1 MLYTRSEMNNT
12 LITILGP
19 TATGKTDFAIRL
31 AQKLNTEIISSD
43 SRQMYREMKIGTA
56 RPGQIELN
64 SVTHHFIGNLSIH
77 DYYNASMFEEE
88 VLSLLG
94 DLFQKHASVIM
105 VGGSGMYIDAVCKGI
120 DELPVVDAQI
130 RMKLQEQYKNEGI
143 ESLRIQLKLIDPDY
157 YTTVDLKN
165 PNRILKGLEISIMT
179 GKPYSSFLTRKRK
192 HREFRILKIGLNLPR
207 ELLYQRINHRVDQM
221 LEAGLIEE
229 ARKLFPLRSLNAL
242 NTVGYKELFSYFDG
256 SIDREKAIE
265 LIKRNT
271 RHFAKRQ
278 ITWFKRDPEINW
290 IHPNE
295 FEKAVK
301 TCQRPTRGRS

>member
-1 MLYTRSEMNNT
+1 MNKT

-31 AQKLNTEIISSD
+31 AQKFNTEIISSD

-56 RPGQIELN
+56 TPRQTELN
-64 SVTHHFIGNLSIH
+64 AVPHHFIGNLSIH

-88 VLSLLG
+88 VLSRLG
-94 DLFQKHASVIM
+94 DLFQEFSKVIM

-120 DELPVVDAQI
+120 DELPVVDPQI
-130 RMKLQEQYKNEGI
+130 RLKLQEQYKTEGI
-143 ESLRIQLKLIDPDY
+143 GSLRIQLKLLDPDY
-157 YTTVDLKN
+157 YKTVDLKN

-179 GKPYSSFLTRKRK
+179 GKPYSSFLTRKKK
-192 HREFRILKIGLNLPR
+192 HREFRILKIGLDLPR
-207 ELLYQRINHRVDQM
+207 EVLYQKINHRVDLM
-221 LEAGLIEE
+221 VKTGLIEE
-229 ARKLFPLRSLNAL
+229 ARKLYPLRSLNAL
-242 NTVGYKELFSYFDG
+242 NTVGYKELFLYFDG
-256 SIDREKAIE
+256 SINRAKAIE

-290 IHPNE
+290 IHPDE

-301 TCQRPTRGRS
+301 LIEK